1 MKKRLLSIAAIGVVA
16 AAAFV
21 TTASVVESRGLDS
34 NTSSTTA
41 LAAKTKSTSSATKA
55 AGTKLFEEADATLSV
70 GTVSATKSS
79 TSYYYDDLTFT
90 TGYKSSTYS
99 YSDDS
104 FTITADA
111 GTTIGVY
118 YALTSSRWIG
128 NGTLY
133 LTSNNGSNVEVHSS
147 VSSSSGWFVPFLG
160 HVFYGK
166 SEASYVEYTFEEADT
181 ISFKTNG
188 DYVTVF
194 DFVEVYGNVNRI
206 AEAEEAINAIGTVTY
221 SDESA
226 ALIEAA
232 ANAIAQV
239 NDASEISNLENYNNA
254 VATYNAYVA
263 ADEAEALAAEELI
276 AALGDAEYTEEYA
289 EKLAAAEAQL
299 AKVEKITVSNTDVLE
314 AAKNNYASLKEAAI
328 ADFNTK
334 AALAAACEA
343 SDTLGEK
350 IAEAETAY
358 ALILDADKDL
368 VVDSY
373 ASLEAAKATYEE
385 YLAAKAYAAEV
396 DELILALGD
405 AEYTEDYA
413 NQLAVIAEKLEGI
426 TTVSAAYADLY
437 AEKVAAYNE
446 LKDAAILDFT
456 SLVEEAATTEVSRST
471 GCMIAKA
478 EAAYALILD
487 ADKELVSDS
496 YLELQDVIAAY
507 EAYMT
512 DEQVVATNLLSTA
525 ATVSEDYVMSDQVT
539 LLNVTEIAEDYV
551 KADGVKLTLDLT
563 STITMTVVP
572 ESNTFYIYDENG
584 ELVDTLEVTDGTI
597 EFTLTAGTY
606 TVVPADT
613 PVDFYAVKVVNEL
626 GFDTIE
632 MYSEIYYDSTGR
644 AYITYVA
651 KVTGVNGLVD
661 LVDYSMTIQYTTRKL
676 VRIPT
681 RIYESETTFCGKVLE
696 ANEDTYYF
704 VYILSIKPTSV
715 ANYAGIEFNTY
726 FTVNGVQGDTITDTF
741 VEAE

>member
-1 MKKRLLSIAAIGVVA
+1 
-16 AAAFV
+16 
-21 TTASVVESRGLDS
+21 
-34 NTSSTTA
+34 
-41 LAAKTKSTSSATKA
+41 
-55 AGTKLFEEADATLSV
+55 
-70 GTVSATKSS
+70 
-79 TSYYYDDLTFT
+79 
-90 TGYKSSTYS
+90 
-99 YSDDS
+99 
-104 FTITADA
+104 
-111 GTTIGVY
+111 
-118 YALTSSRWIG
+118 
-128 NGTLY
+128 
-133 LTSNNGSNVEVHSS
+133 
-147 VSSSSGWFVPFLG
+147 
-160 HVFYGK
+160 
-166 SEASYVEYTFEEADT
+166 
-181 ISFKTNG
+181 
-188 DYVTVF
+188 
-194 DFVEVYGNVNRI
+194 
-206 AEAEEAINAIGTVTY
+206 
-221 SDESA
+221 
-226 ALIEAA
+226 
-232 ANAIAQV
+232 
-239 NDASEISNLENYNNA
+239 
-254 VATYNAYVA
+254 
-263 ADEAEALAAEELI
+263 
-276 AALGDAEYTEEYA
+276 
-289 EKLAAAEAQL
+289 
-299 AKVEKITVSNTDVLE
+299 
-314 AAKNNYASLKEAAI
+314 
-328 ADFNTK
+328 
-334 AALAAACEA
+334 
-343 SDTLGEK
+343 
-350 IAEAETAY
+350 
-358 ALILDADKDL
+358 
-368 VVDSY
+368 
-373 ASLEAAKATYEE
+373 
-385 YLAAKAYAAEV
+385 
-396 DELILALGD
+396 
-405 AEYTEDYA
+405 
-413 NQLAVIAEKLEGI
+413 
-426 TTVSAAYADLY
+426 
-437 AEKVAAYNE
+437 
-446 LKDAAILDFT
+446 
-456 SLVEEAATTEVSRST
+456 
-471 GCMIAKA
+471 MIAKA